1 MAEFVCRIGTPG
13 GEIVEESY
21 TAETEEVLRQDFE
34 DRDYYVYYIRKRG
47 GLDYLL
53 NFSRLRRRVSTKEF
67 LVFNQEMAALIEAGM
82 PITTSLEVLMERRK
96 NPAFRRAIGDIRDR
110 VKSGASLSEAFEA
123 QGGLFPRIYASS
135 LSSGERSGEIDTV
148 LRRYIAYTKTLLGI
162 RKKVISALIYPAILL
177 LAALGLVGLLVTYI
191 IPKFREFFTDFD
203 AELPLITRLVVG
215 ASGFIRDNILYIGA
229 TVIVIVVLLVVF
241 VRTPRGAV
249 KLDAWKLKIPILGG
263 IWLRYAISRLTRT
276 LSTLVSGGIP
286 LVTSLEIAARA
297 VGNRVFEKEV
307 LGVAQSVREGG
318 ALWESL
324 EKTGLMTDM
333 SVQMIKVGEST
344 GALEEMLTNVA
355 NFYDEE
361 IDSRLV
367 TIVNLMEPA
376 MLLFM
381 AGVIAVM
388 LLAIYLPLIRS
399 YTASQF

>member
-21 TAETEEVLRQDFE
+21 TAESAEALRQDFE
-34 DRDYYVYYIRKRG
+34 ERDYYVYFIRKRG

-53 NFSRLRRRVSTKEF
+53 DFSRLRRRVSTREF

-82 PITTSLEVLMERRK
+82 PITTSLDVLLERRK
-96 NPAFRRAIGDIRDR
+96 NPAFRRAIADIRDR

-123 QGGLFPRIYASS
+123 QGRLFPRIYASS
-135 LSSGERSGEIDTV
+135 LSSGERSGEIGTV

-177 LAALGLVGLLVTYI
+177 CAALGLVGLLVTYI
-191 IPKFREFFTDFD
+191 IPKFREFFSDFD
-203 AELPLITRLVVG
+203 AELPLVTRMVVG
-215 ASGFIRDNILYIGA
+215 ASGFVRDNIVYIGA
-229 TVIVIVVLLVVF
+229 AVIVAVVFVVIF
-241 VRTPRGAV
+241 VRTPKGSMA
-249 KLDAWKLKIPILGG
+249 LDGWKLKLPVLGG
-263 IWLRYAISRLTRT
+263 IWHRYAISRLTRT

-297 VGNRVFEKEV
+297 VGNRVFEREV
-307 LGVAQSVREGG
+307 LAVAQSVREGG

-333 SVQMIKVGEST
+333 SIQMIKVGEST

-367 TIVNLMEPA
+367 TVVNLMEPA
-376 MLLFM
+376 MLVFM
-381 AGVIAVM
+381 AGVISVM

-399 YTASQF
+399 YSASQF

>member
-1 MAEFVCRIGTPG
+1 VAEFVCRIGTPG

-229 TVIVIVVLLVVF
+229 TVIVIVVFLVVF

-367 TIVNLMEPA
+367 TVVNLMEPA
-376 MLLFM
+376 MLVFM